1 MKTSNVKLIVCGA
14 GGRMGSRIL
23 ELASQDSS
31 FEIVGALE
39 SKDYA
44 GIGEEI
50 SFGNSRQGKQ
60 KVSISANLSDIIQT
74 ANVLV
79 DFTQPDATLEH
90 VKDAVQAKKAM
101 VIGTTGLSKAQ
112 MEELKEASHKIP
124 IVQAPNMSVGMNVL
138 FKLAEMLGAQLD
150 DSYDIEIVE
159 AHHRFK
165 NDAPSGSA
173 LEIARRVASGRK
185 VNFDETAVYGRKGFT
200 GERKSGTIGIHAVR
214 GGDVVGEHT
223 LNFLAQGEMIQL
235 VHRASSR
242 DAFAC
247 GALRAAKF
255 IHDKRS
261 GLFNMQDVL
270 GLK

>member
-1 MKTSNVKLIVCGA
+1 MKNSVVKLIVCGA

-23 ELASQDSS
+23 ELASEDNS

-39 SKDYA
+39 SKDYP
-44 GIGEEI
+44 GIGDEI
-50 SFGNSRQGKQ
+50 TLGNSRQAGR
-60 KVSISANLSDIIQT
+60 KVSISTHLSDIIEPSH
-74 ANVLV
+74 VLI

-90 VKDAVQAKKAM
+90 VKEAVRAKKAM
-101 VIGTTGLSKAQ
+101 VIGTTGLSKTQ
-112 MEELKEASHKIP
+112 TEELQEASRKIA
-124 IVQAPNMSVGMNVL
+124 IVHAPNMSVGMNVL

-150 DSYDIEIVE
+150 AQYDVEIVE
-159 AHHRFK
+159 THHRFK

-173 LEIARRVASGRK
+173 LEIARRVALGRK
-185 VNFDETAVYGRKGFT
+185 VNLDETAIYGRKGFT
-200 GERKSGTIGIHAVR
+200 GERKKGTIGIHALR

-223 LNFLAQGEMIQL
+223 LNFLTQGEMIQL

-242 DAFAC
+242 DAFAQ

-255 IHDKRS
+255 IQDKRS